1 MKFMA
6 DHPRSRNM
14 PPIDRQ
20 LAKAVEASQAPAI
33 SRAVAVLR
41 LLGSRA
47 EPLGVNSIARELGLA
62 PSTCLYVLRALVA
75 EELVSFDPD
84 TKKYSQEAGVL
95 TLARQWLRRNRFT
108 ELAQPA
114 MDQISRDFDVT
125 VAGMHIVGLQHII
138 AVAASQSS
146 SGVQLSI
153 QIGSRFP
160 ALISATGR
168 CVAAFGGHSDADLA
182 ARFHAL
188 RWDEPLTFDQ
198 WKAQVVQTRVQ
209 GFAVD
214 EGNYMSGL
222 TVVGVPVWTRGKLSH
237 ALVAVGLGAAL
248 RRNGFSKLQKTLLST
263 AKMLT
268 AQLHGEIEPRS
279 HELPGRRIKNSCP

>member
-1 MKFMA
+1 MVE
-6 DHPRSRNM
+6 HQRRRNL
-14 PPIDRQ
+14 PALDRR
-20 LAKAVEASQAPAI
+20 LAKAVETSQAPAI

-41 LLGSRA
+41 LLGSSDQ
-47 EPLGVNSIARELGLA
+47 PLGVNSIARELGLA
-62 PSTCLYVLRALVA
+62 PSTCLYVLRALLT

-95 TLARQWLRRNRFT
+95 TLARPWLRRNRFT

-114 MDQISRDFDVT
+114 MDQISRDFGVT
-125 VAGMHIVGLQHII
+125 VAGMHIVGLQHIV
-138 AVAASQSS
+138 AVAASQSRS
-146 SGVQLSI
+146 SVQLSI

-168 CVAAFGGHSDADLA
+168 CVAAFGGYSEDELA
-182 ARFHAL
+182 TRFHAV
-188 RWDEPLTFDQ
+188 RWDEPPTFDQ

-222 TVVGVPVWTRGKLSH
+222 TVVGAPVWTRGKLSH
-237 ALVAVGLGAAL
+237 ALVAVALGGAL
-248 RRNGFSKLQKTLLST
+248 RRSSYSKLPKTIMST

-268 AQLHGEIEPRS
+268 AQLYGEMEP
-279 HELPGRRIKNSCP
+279 K